1 MCEYFIL
8 TKPEN
13 LNISDNTKNQI
24 ISLNNKNY
32 ILPKCNINY
41 YINNGLFENNLIE
54 WSKQFCDKNKNMLD
68 IGAHSGTYTI
78 SLAEHCNHIYSFE
91 PQKMTYYSLCGSV
104 ALSNINNVTCYDYGL
119 GSEEQVG
126 NIFLNIVSLDG
137 GGSSLHCN
145 NENNILKKEEIKI
158 LTLDSFNIQNIGFIK
173 MDVEENEL
181 QVLLGSV
188 NTLKNSNYPKILFE
202 MNEINTQLLD
212 FLTKIGYNITNINN
226 YPNMYLAVK

>member
-13 LNISDNTKNQI
+13 LNISDNTQNQI

-54 WSKQFCDKNKNMLD
+54 WCKQFCDKNKNMLD

-78 SLAEHCNHIYSFE
+78 SLAKHCNHIYSFE
-91 PQKMTYYSLCGSV
+91 PQKMTYYSLCGSI
-104 ALSNINNVTCYDYGL
+104 ALSNINNVTCYEYGL

-126 NIFLNIVSLDG
+126 KHFLNIVSLDG
-137 GGSSLHCN
+137 GGSSLHYN

-212 FLTKIGYNITNINN
+212 FLTEIGYNITNINN
-226 YPNMYLAVK
+226 YPNMYLAIK

>member
-104 ALSNINNVTCYDYGL
+104 ALSNINNVTCYKYGL

-126 NIFLNIVSLDG
+126 EHFLNIVSLDG

-158 LTLDSFNIQNIGFIK
+158 LTLDSFNLQNIGFIK